1 MFRVFLAGGLLTAGM
16 LLGGTGLV
24 GTGSGVAGG
33 ASGPGPVVS
42 AAAAEP
48 PAGALWA
55 ELDDTADSILQRRQ
69 TDWSVSA
76 DRYRTVEERSYALNR
91 LLDAA
96 LERLSDGEATGLRAR
111 IADLR
116 QRLAAREAEIA
127 DLRAGMV
134 ALPAE
139 RCGAAGGD
147 ASWVGRQIA
156 CAFATSRAD
165 QAARIAE
172 ARRQADELTAAIETA
187 KQEFSRSLEGLGIR
201 LSVEQVDGLLRLATA
216 GDVVAAHTVYDN
228 LRRVNEELHRATVSS
243 DESVEVAR
251 RYYGLYA
258 VLLEVALHMHER
270 FLDTVR
276 NHHLPRLTAVEEEAR
291 AARAEAADM
300 RRRERDGVLAAQLD
314 ANMKALDLTLQ
325 AASLYRRTLEE
336 QVQAVTAAWKR
347 VGRQRDVAVNTW
359 RTVRASADMLAMMNE
374 SGRAFDALLTL
385 ELPPPRVFDN
395 QQLKREFERLTD
407 RLVAEKR

>member
-1 MFRVFLAGGLLTAGM
+1 MLRVILAGGLLAAGVA
-16 LLGGTGLV
+16 LGGTALGNAV
-24 GTGSGVAGG
+24 WAP
-33 ASGPGPVVS
+33 AS
-42 AAAAEP
+42 AAAPE
-48 PAGALWA
+48 AGGTPLWA
-55 ELDDTADSILQRRQ
+55 DLDDAAGDILERRQ
-69 TDWSVSA
+69 KDWSVSA
-76 DRYRTVEERSYALNR
+76 NRYHTVDERSYALNG
-91 LLDAA
+91 LLDEA
-96 LERLSDGEATGLRAR
+96 LERLSDGEAAGLRAR

-116 QRLAAREAEIA
+116 QQLAEREAAIA

-139 RCGAAGGD
+139 RCDAAGPD
-147 ASWVGRQIA
+147 ASWVGRQFA
-156 CAFATSRAD
+156 CTFATSRSD

-172 ARRQADELTAAIETA
+172 TRRQADELAAAIDHA
-187 KQEFSRSLEGLGIR
+187 KQDFARGMEGLGIR
-201 LSVEQVDGLLRLATA
+201 LSADQVDGLLRLATA
-216 GDVVAAHTVYDN
+216 GDIVAAHTVYDN
-228 LRRVNEELHRATVSS
+228 LRRVNEELHRATVSA

-251 RYYGLYA
+251 RYYGFYA

-276 NHHLPRLTAVEEEAR
+276 NHHLPRLAAVEEEAR
-291 AARAEAADM
+291 AARAEAAGM
-300 RRRERDGVLAAQLD
+300 RRRERDTVLAAQLD
-314 ANMKALDLTLQ
+314 ANVKALDLTLQ

-359 RTVRASADMLAMMNE
+359 RTVRASADMLAMMSE

-385 ELPPPRVFDN
+385 DLPPPRAFDN

-407 RLVAEKR
+407 RLVAEQR

>member
-1 MFRVFLAGGLLTAGM
+1 MLRVILVGGLLAA
-16 LLGGTGLV
+16 
-24 GTGSGVAGG
+24 GVALAGTALG
-33 ASGPGPVVS
+33 DAVRAS
-42 AAAAEP
+42 AASEP
-48 PAGALWA
+48 GTEERTGALWA
-55 ELDDTADSILQRRQ
+55 DLDGTAGDILERRER
-69 TDWSVSA
+69 DWTVSA
-76 DRYRTVEERSYALNR
+76 GRYRAVEERSYALNR
-91 LLDAA
+91 LLDEA
-96 LERLSDGEATGLRAR
+96 LDRLSDGEATGLRAR
-111 IADLR
+111 VAELR
-116 QRLAAREAEIA
+116 QRQAGLEREIA

-139 RCGAAGGD
+139 RCDAAGPD
-147 ASWVGRQIA
+147 ASWVGRQVA

-172 ARRQADELTAAIETA
+172 ARRQADEVAAAIEQA
-187 KQEFSRSLEGLGIR
+187 KQDFTRSMGTLGIR
-201 LSVEQVDGLLRLATA
+201 LSADQVDGMLRLATA

-228 LRRVNEELHRATVSS
+228 LRRVNEELQRATVGS

-251 RYYGLYA
+251 RYYGFYT

-291 AARAEAADM
+291 AARAEAANM
-300 RRRERDGVLAAQLD
+300 RRRERDGVLSAQLD

-359 RTVRASADMLAMMNE
+359 RTVRASADMLAMMSE

-407 RLVAEKR
+407 RLVAEQR

>member
-1 MFRVFLAGGLLTAGM
+1 MLRVILVGGLLAAGVA
-16 LLGGTGLV
+16 LGGTALGDAV
-24 GTGSGVAGG
+24 R
-33 ASGPGPVVS
+33 ASAP
-42 AAAAEP
+42 AAEP
-48 PAGALWA
+48 DARTGALWS
-55 ELDDTADSILQRRQ
+55 ELDGTAGDILERRE
-69 TDWSVSA
+69 TDWTMSA
-76 DRYRTVEERSYALNR
+76 GGYRTVEERSYALNR
-91 LLDAA
+91 LLDEA
-96 LERLSDGEATGLRAR
+96 LERLSDGDATGLRAR
-111 IADLR
+111 IAEQR
-116 QRLAAREAEIA
+116 QRLAGLEREIA

-139 RCGAAGGD
+139 RCDAAGPE
-147 ASWVGRQIA
+147 ASWVGRQVA

-172 ARRQADELTAAIETA
+172 ARRQADELAAA
-187 KQEFSRSLEGLGIR
+187 VDQSKQDFARSMDGLGIR
-201 LSVEQVDGLLRLATA
+201 LSADQVDGLLRLATA

-228 LRRVNEELHRATVSS
+228 LRRVNEELQRATVGS

-251 RYYGLYA
+251 RYYGFYT

-276 NHHLPRLTAVEEEAR
+276 NHHMPRLTAVEEEAR
-291 AARAEAADM
+291 AARAEAAGM

-314 ANMKALDLTLQ
+314 ANVKALDLTLQ

-359 RTVRASADMLAMMNE
+359 RTVRASADMLAMMSE
-374 SGRAFDALLTL
+374 SGRAFDTLLTL

-407 RLVAEKR
+407 RLVAEQR